1 MADEEKDI
9 QKESVQ
15 AEAKVK
21 EKADLKDILGVGFVG
36 YELVKDHLS
45 HFKSQDGLHI
55 EGVKFLDP
63 KNESFNKFLTSEEF
77 KDRRKQLKQRL
88 QIWADLL
95 GANEAN
101 SDEFADKLENAIK
114 EADKNLTENMSNI
127 HEAIRPL
134 ETAYRG
140 IDLFFQNA
148 AARPDSEIYAYFSNV
163 GISDLTDP
171 NDREKFEYLN
181 RQIHDIYGLYDI
193 KNSYS
198 LCCIPGYLGSVKDID
213 TVARDMGMPNKLHVL
228 TDFKHFDTYED
239 LADELDDPAYDDL
252 RGNDEYKA
260 YISVFGNYVK
270 AEKPES
276 RFDKEAM
283 WLPPSPMMAGLIYK
297 NDNEVGI
304 QAPSA
309 GKANGKMGG
318 VSRTR
323 IKLSEAKNTKINEK
337 GINCVLNWQ
346 GDVGDV
352 VAMGADTLSKDPK
365 FRNYTIKR
373 TYDYIYK
380 TMRNYLNQ
388 QVYKGFDDKL
398 KKSIDGDL
406 NKFLSLLQ
414 RNKVI
419 NGFTCNVIATNEM
432 IENQQMLLEVA
443 LNTKT
448 PIKQYVVKLEAL
460 VDESGQAAVK

>member
-1 MADEEKDI
+1 MADEEKEV
-9 QKESVQ
+9 QKQ
-15 AEAKVK
+15 QAPAEAIVK
-21 EKADLKDILGVGFVG
+21 EKGDLKDILGVGFVG
-36 YELVKDHLS
+36 YEVVKNHLS
-45 HFKSQDGLHI
+45 NFKSQDGVYI

-88 QIWADLL
+88 QVWADVM
-95 GANEAN
+95 GPDDVA
-101 SDEFADKLENAIK
+101 SDEFADKLDNMIQ
-114 EADKNLTENMSNI
+114 EADKNLSDNMKAI
-127 HEAIRPL
+127 HATIRPL

-140 IDLFFQNA
+140 VDLFFQNA
-148 AARPDSEIYAYFSNV
+148 AARPDSEIYAFFANA

-171 NDREKFEYLN
+171 NDREVLEYLN
-181 RQIHDIYGLYDI
+181 RQVNDIYGLYDI
-193 KNSYS
+193 KNCYS
-198 LCCIPGYLGSVKDID
+198 LCCVPGYLGSVKDID
-213 TVARDMGMPNKLHVL
+213 GLARDMGLPNKLHIM
-228 TDFKHFDTYED
+228 TDFKHFESYED
-239 LADELDDPAYDDL
+239 ISDELDDPSYDDM
-252 RGNDEYKA
+252 RGNSDYKA

-276 RFDKEAM
+276 RFDKETL
-283 WLPPSPMMAGLIYK
+283 WLPPSPLVAGLIYK
-297 NDNEVGI
+297 NDNEIGI

-309 GKANGKMGG
+309 GKVNGKLAG
-318 VSRTR
+318 VAATR
-323 IKLSEAKNTKINEK
+323 LKLSEAKNTKLNEK
-337 GINCVLNWQ
+337 GVNCVLNWQ

-414 RNKVI
+414 RNRVI

-448 PIKQYVVKLEAL
+448 PIKQYVVKLEAM
-460 VDESGQAAVK
+460 VDESGQAGVK